1 LRNGRSSKLKNAC
14 GLRNKKMIEV
24 RELTKKFDGVTALNG
39 VSFEVKEGEVF
50 AYLGP
55 NGAGKTTTVN
65 ILATL
70 LKPTSGKVLIDGHDV
85 VKDAMEIRRLI
96 GYLPED
102 FGLYPSLTV
111 YENLDFAAGLY
122 GIDKGERR
130 ERIRELLE
138 FFGLWEKRGVLA
150 SKLSKG
156 MKQKVGIA
164 RAMIND
170 PKLLLLDEPTAGLDP
185 GTAREVLKLILRLR
199 GEGKTI
205 FMTTHLLARAERVCD
220 SMALID
226 KGKILRAGKV
236 SDIKAEL
243 RASTLEDVYFSVMG
257 EDHE

>member
-1 LRNGRSSKLKNAC
+1 
-14 GLRNKKMIEV
+14 MIEV
-24 RELTKKFDGVTALNG
+24 ENLTKKFNGVIALNS
-39 VSFEVKEGEVF
+39 VSFRVNEGEVF

-70 LKPTSGKVLIDGHDV
+70 LTPTSGKATVAGYDVTKDGMKV
-85 VKDAMEIRRLI
+85 RRLI

-122 GIDKGERR
+122 RISKSERKD
-130 ERIRELLE
+130 RIRELLE
-138 FFGLWEKRGVLA
+138 FFGLWEKRDVLA
-150 SKLSKG
+150 STLSKG

-170 PKLLLLDEPTAGLDP
+170 PKILFLDEPTSGLDP
-185 GTAREVLKLILRLR
+185 GMAREFLKLILRLKEKGR
-199 GEGKTI
+199 TI
-205 FMTTHLLARAERVCD
+205 FMTTHLLARAEQVCD
-220 SMALID
+220 SMALISE
-226 KGKILRAGKV
+226 GKILRTGKI

-243 RASTLEDVYFSVMG
+243 KSSTLEDIYFAVIG
-257 EDHE
+257 V

>member
-1 LRNGRSSKLKNAC
+1 M
-14 GLRNKKMIEV
+14 MIEV
-24 RELTKKFDGVTALNG
+24 NNLTKKFNEATALNG
-39 VSFEVKEGEVF
+39 VSFQVNEGEVF

-70 LKPTSGKVLIDGHDV
+70 LTPTSGKVVVDGYDIT
-85 VKDAMEIRRLI
+85 KDGMEIRRLI

-122 GIDKGERR
+122 RISKSERK

-138 FFGLWEKRGVLA
+138 FFGLWEKRDVLA
-150 SKLSKG
+150 STLSKG
-156 MKQKVGIA
+156 MKRKVGIA

-170 PKLLLLDEPTAGLDP
+170 PKILFLDEPTSGLDP
-185 GTAREVLKLILRLR
+185 GMAREVLKLILRLKEER
-199 GEGKTI
+199 KTI
-205 FMTTHLLARAERVCD
+205 LMTTHLLARAEQVCD
-220 SMALID
+220 SIALIN
-226 KGKILRAGKV
+226 KGKILRTGKV

-243 RASTLEDVYFSVMG
+243 KSPTLEDVYFSVMG
-257 EDHE
+257 ENYE

>member
-1 LRNGRSSKLKNAC
+1 M
-14 GLRNKKMIEV
+14 MIEV
-24 RELTKKFDGVTALNG
+24 NNLTKKFNEATALNG
-39 VSFEVKEGEVF
+39 VSFQVNEGEVF

-70 LKPTSGKVLIDGHDV
+70 LTPTSGKVVVDGYDIT
-85 VKDAMEIRRLI
+85 KDGMEIRRLI

-122 GIDKGERR
+122 RISKSERK

-138 FFGLWEKRGVLA
+138 FFGLWEKGDVLA
-150 SKLSKG
+150 STLSKG

-170 PKLLLLDEPTAGLDP
+170 PKILFLDEPTSGLDP
-185 GTAREVLKLILRLR
+185 GMARGVK
-199 GEGKTI
+199 
-205 FMTTHLLARAERVCD
+205 
-220 SMALID
+220 S
-226 KGKILRAGKV
+226 
-236 SDIKAEL
+236 
-243 RASTLEDVYFSVMG
+243 
-257 EDHE
+257 

>member
-1 LRNGRSSKLKNAC
+1 M
-14 GLRNKKMIEV
+14 MIEV
-24 RELTKKFDGVTALNG
+24 NNLTKKFNEATTLNG
-39 VSFEVKEGEVF
+39 VSFQVNEGEVF

-70 LKPTSGKVLIDGHDV
+70 LTPTSGKVVVDGYDIT
-85 VKDAMEIRRLI
+85 KDGMEIRRLI

-122 GIDKGERR
+122 RISKSERK

-138 FFGLWEKRGVLA
+138 FFGLWEKRDVLA
-150 SKLSKG
+150 STLSKG

-170 PKLLLLDEPTAGLDP
+170 PKILFLDEPTSGLDP
-185 GTAREVLKLILRLR
+185 GMAREVLKLILRLKEER
-199 GEGKTI
+199 KTI
-205 FMTTHLLARAERVCD
+205 LMTTHLLARAEQVCD
-220 SMALID
+220 SIALIN
-226 KGKILRAGKV
+226 KGKILRTGKV

-243 RASTLEDVYFSVMG
+243 KSKTLEEVYFAVVG
-257 EDHE
+257 ENYE

>member
-1 LRNGRSSKLKNAC
+1 M
-14 GLRNKKMIEV
+14 MIEV
-24 RELTKKFDGVTALNG
+24 NNLTKKFNEATTLNG
-39 VSFEVKEGEVF
+39 VSFQVNEGEVF

-70 LKPTSGKVLIDGHDV
+70 LTPTSGKVVVDGYDIT
-85 VKDAMEIRRLI
+85 KDGMEIRRLI

-122 GIDKGERR
+122 RISKSERK

-138 FFGLWEKRGVLA
+138 FFGLWEKRDVLA
-150 SKLSKG
+150 STLSKG
-156 MKQKVGIA
+156 MKRKVGIA

-170 PKLLLLDEPTAGLDP
+170 PKILFLDEPTSGLDP
-185 GTAREVLKLILRLR
+185 GMAREVLKLLLRLKEER
-199 GEGKTI
+199 KTI
-205 FMTTHLLARAERVCD
+205 LMTTHLLARAEQVCD
-220 SMALID
+220 SIALIN
-226 KGKILRAGKV
+226 KGKILRTGKV

-243 RASTLEDVYFSVMG
+243 KSPTLEDVYFSVMG
-257 EDHE
+257 ENYE

>member
-1 LRNGRSSKLKNAC
+1 
-14 GLRNKKMIEV
+14 MIEV
-24 RELTKKFDGVTALNG
+24 ENLTKKFNGVIALNS
-39 VSFEVKEGEVF
+39 VSFRVNEGEVF

-55 NGAGKTTTVN
+55 NCAGKTTPVN

-70 LKPTSGKVLIDGHDV
+70 LTPTSGKATVAGYDVTKDGMKV
-85 VKDAMEIRRLI
+85 RRLI

-122 GIDKGERR
+122 RISKSERK

-138 FFGLWEKRGVLA
+138 FFGLWEKRDVLA
-150 SKLSKG
+150 STLSKG

-170 PKLLLLDEPTAGLDP
+170 PKILFLDEPTSGLDP
-185 GTAREVLKLILRLR
+185 GMAREFLKLILRLKEKGR
-199 GEGKTI
+199 TI
-205 FMTTHLLARAERVCD
+205 FMTTHLLARAEQVCD
-220 SMALID
+220 SMALINE
-226 KGKILRAGKV
+226 GKILRTGKI

-243 RASTLEDVYFSVMG
+243 KSSTLEDIYFAVIG
-257 EDHE
+257 V

>member
-1 LRNGRSSKLKNAC
+1 
-14 GLRNKKMIEV
+14 MIEV
-24 RELTKKFDGVTALNG
+24 NNLTKKFNEATALNG
-39 VSFEVKEGEVF
+39 VSFQVNEGEVF

-70 LKPTSGKVLIDGHDV
+70 LTPTSGKVVVDGYDIT
-85 VKDAMEIRRLI
+85 KDGMEIRRLI

-122 GIDKGERR
+122 RISKSERK

-138 FFGLWEKRGVLA
+138 FFGLWEKRDVLA
-150 SKLSKG
+150 STLSKG

-170 PKLLLLDEPTAGLDP
+170 PKILFLDEPTSGLDP
-185 GTAREVLKLILRLR
+185 GMAREVLKLILRLKEER
-199 GEGKTI
+199 KTI
-205 FMTTHLLARAERVCD
+205 LMTTHLLARAEQVCD
-220 SMALID
+220 SIALIN
-226 KGKILRAGKV
+226 KGKILRTGKV

-243 RASTLEDVYFSVMG
+243 KSPTLEDVYFSVMG
-257 EDHE
+257 ENYE